1 MKIWFSNYHS
11 ANIISL
17 FAFRICQ
24 TCFTC
29 PGRPAEL
36 CAPACPP
43 RSNFLTF
50 VPAQVPVRFPA
61 WVPIGQLLQKN
72 LATIPMT
79 DLMTPRMIQ
88 LGFESARTCRL
99 KNLRPP
105 SPLNRRRVS
114 LFRKSGRTRMNAG
127 DTKLSFSIINYSL
140 TMSLCLRN
148 K

>member
-1 MKIWFSNYHS
+1 MKIWQLSFGWYNLNLIFLRS
-11 ANIISL
+11 
-17 FAFRICQ
+17 FW

-29 PGRPAEL
+29 PGRPAEV

-50 VPAQVPVRFPA
+50 VPTQVPVRLPA
-61 WVPIGQLLQKN
+61 RVPIGQLLQKN

-114 LFRKSGRTRMNAG
+114 LFRKRGRTRMNAG
-127 DTKLSFSIINYSL
+127 DTKLSFSIINCSL